1 MTELLIKQWFDQQ
14 GWTPHAFQVDAWE
27 HIRAGRSGLLNVPT
41 GSGKTLAALGGVL
54 TPSRTTGSVHTVYIT
69 PIRALARDI
78 GDALRQP
85 CDALGLGWRVEERT
99 GDTSSSRKSK
109 QRDTPPEILVTTPES
124 LAILMTYP
132 NATTLFSS
140 LETVILD
147 EWHSLCANKRGVLL
161 QLNLA
166 RLRSWR
172 PTLATW
178 ALSATVANTTE
189 AAIAACG
196 VDSQPVII
204 DARIEREIE
213 LDLSFDGPFGYFPW
227 SKANAITAI
236 DRIAEH
242 IERQRCTMVFTNSRA
257 MAEQWYDT
265 LSARAPQ
272 LDIGLHHGSIEK
284 AQREDIERRLKR
296 GQLDA
301 VICTSSLDLGLDFDA
316 VTSVVQVGGPKEI
329 SRAIQRAGRANHT
342 LGKKSQ
348 LTCVPTRAL
357 ETLEFAALA
366 RALESKHIEATPS
379 PTRCHDVL
387 YQHMSSCALAR
398 AYPPD
403 ELFAQI
409 RTTSAYRD
417 YPRDDFDWLLDT
429 LCTGGKTL
437 RAYPDYHKLELDQS
451 GACVLRDPS
460 TAAKHRMQIG
470 TIVSNTSVLVKLTTP
485 GRRKP
490 TSLGTLSEDYASKL
504 KPGDAFIFA
513 GKQLEVIELLELTL
527 KVKLASKKAKLAPVW
542 TGDRSSLSEPLCE
555 NIRHTLARHLDQRD
569 AHTLPLR
576 RLLEV
581 QRSLST
587 LPGPDELLVELY
599 HDKTGD
605 FLLVYPFEGHIIHE
619 ALGAL
624 VAKRLGDKGSATFSV
639 FASEYGFGLSCTS
652 DFDFAA
658 ALDLRELFSPHH
670 LLEDAIEAIN
680 IAQMARHRFRE
691 IASITGLVT
700 RGYPGQRKSS
710 RQVQTSAA
718 LLFDV
723 FTKYDPDNLFIEQAR
738 REVIERH
745 MGTGRLARTCAR
757 LYDSTLTLREIERP
771 TPFSLALIFGRQ
783 RAVVSTETLFDRI
796 ERMKTE
802 WLAENL
808 R

>member
-1 MTELLIKQWFDQQ
+1 MTDYLIQQWFDQR
-14 GWTPHAFQVDAWE
+14 GWTPHPFQLEAWK
-27 HIRAGRSGLLNVPT
+27 HIDAGRSGLINVPT

-54 TPSRTTGSVHTVYIT
+54 TPSRVTGQIHTIYIT

-78 GDALRQP
+78 GDALRRP
-85 CDALGLGWRVEERT
+85 CQDLGLDWRVEERT

-109 QRDTPPEILVTTPES
+109 QRLEPPELLVTTPES

-132 NATTLFSS
+132 DAPALFSS
-140 LETVILD
+140 LSTVILD
-147 EWHSLCANKRGVLL
+147 EWHSLCASKRGVLL

-172 PTLATW
+172 PELSTW
-178 ALSATVANTTE
+178 ALSATVANTTD
-189 AAIAACG
+189 AARAACG
-196 VDSQPVII
+196 VDSAPVII
-204 DARIEREIE
+204 DARIEREVE

-227 SKANAITAI
+227 SRANALATIE
-236 DRIAEH
+236 RIAEH

-265 LSARAPQ
+265 LSERAPR
-272 LDIGLHHGSIEK
+272 LDIGLHHGSIER
-284 AQREDIERRLKR
+284 AQREAIEHRLKQ
-296 GQLDA
+296 GELDA

-316 VTSVVQVGGPKEI
+316 VTSVVQVGSPKEI

-342 LGKKSQ
+342 LGMSSQ

-357 ETLEFAALA
+357 ETLEFAALEH
-366 RALESKHIEATPS
+366 ALESRHIEATPS

-398 AYPPD
+398 AFHPD
-403 ELFAQI
+403 ELFDQI
-409 RTTSAYRD
+409 RSTSAYRG
-417 YPRDDFDWLLDT
+417 YPREDFDWLLDT

-437 RAYPDYHKLELDQS
+437 RAYPDYHKLELDSS

-460 TAAKHRMQIG
+460 IAATHRMQIG
-470 TIVSNTSVLVKLTTP
+470 TIVSSSSVSVKMARS
-485 GRRKP
+485 GRKKP

-513 GKQLEVIELLELTL
+513 GKQLEVIELRELTL
-527 KVKLASKKAKLAPVW
+527 KVKPASKKATLAPVW
-542 TGDRSSLSEPLCE
+542 TGESHPLSEPLCE
-555 NIRHTLARHLDQRD
+555 SIRHVLAAHTARHD
-569 AHTLPLR
+569 AHTSPLH
-576 RLLEV
+576 RLLDV
-581 QRSLST
+581 QRALST
-587 LPGPDELLVELY
+587 LPQPDELLVETY
-599 HDKTGD
+599 RDRTGT
-605 FLLVYPFEGHIIHE
+605 FLLVYPFEGHTIHE

-624 VAKRLGDKGSATFSV
+624 VAKRLGDRGSVTFSV
-639 FASEYGFGLSCTS
+639 FSSEYGFGLSCAD
-652 DFDFAA
+652 DFDFSA
-658 ALDLRELFSPHH
+658 ALDLPALFSPRD
-670 LLEDAIEAIN
+670 LLHDTIEAIN
-680 IAQMARHRFRE
+680 VAQMARHRFRE

-700 RGYPGQRKSS
+700 RGYPGKRKSS

-745 MGTGRLARTCAR
+745 TGTGRLARTCAR
-757 LYDSTLTLREIERP
+757 LCHSKLVLREIERP
-771 TPFSLALIFGRQ
+771 TPLSLALIFGRQ
-783 RAVVSTETLFDRI
+783 RAVVSSETLFDRI
-796 ERMKTE
+796 EKMKAA

-808 R
+808 K